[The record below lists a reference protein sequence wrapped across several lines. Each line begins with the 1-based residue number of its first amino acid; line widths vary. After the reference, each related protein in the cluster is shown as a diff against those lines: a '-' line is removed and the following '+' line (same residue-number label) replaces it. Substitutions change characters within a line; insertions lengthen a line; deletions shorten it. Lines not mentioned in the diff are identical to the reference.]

1 MTNTINLAPS
11 LTTRKPLPNNTS
23 KVLTLLWAIKI
34 GKFNEYDQ
42 EIIDVKTVN
51 ADWFNLIGD
60 YVEWSEDLYA
70 QIYTVNIDSECNPS
84 HNRILNNK
92 VSKNTEAVFQSFINV
107 LAREPVEVNF
117 YLQVT
122 AYNLVQHWVKIR
134 AQDSVWQ
141 NINLLCGL
149 FNLNNVECKILL
161 YAMHFNSNRELR
173 KLFREIESISTQRT
187 RELFAIM
194 LDCSQEQFNNAIH
207 QKSTLMVNRIIS
219 SQYYLDEWYNSFELS
234 LSFVN
239 ALTFANK
246 DIGELMSHF
255 IDKISPSNLEIADIP
270 HLQDSLYMLSNVVRT
285 ALQDQEKGINILIY
299 GPPGTGKTEFAKLLS
314 QQINTTMYEV
324 SARDSDGES
333 AGGRERYL
341 SLLMAQNYLTG
352 KSDTILLFDEVE
364 DVLIGS
370 GLGKNSH
377 QVVSNRMPTA
387 FSKAWVNQQLENNP
401 VPTIWICN
409 EHEFIDPA
417 HIRRFIFHI
426 EFKIPP
432 RAVRQKILE
441 RYLKPFNLS
450 GTILSKLSYESQL
463 SPAQLKNTARLL
475 HLNNSTNPKE
485 IENLL
490 EKSIRNSMSAMG
502 KTLRTKAKLSIT
514 SYNLDYLNIDSH
526 VPIVRILDGMKIRP
540 QASMCFYG
548 PPGTGKT
555 QLAEYIA
562 EQLDKNLIVK
572 RASDLISPW
581 LGQSEQNI
589 AAMFKDAQNE
599 EAILFLDEADSF
611 LRSRQGMTKSWEVSQ
626 VNELLQQIEVFEG
639 IFICATNLFNQ
650 LDEAVLRRF
659 VFKIRFDFL
668 LPEQRSNLFAKSLCA
683 DSVDISHEDR
693 HRLLKLEQLTP
704 GDFATVLRQADTLGE
719 TFSAHE
725 LLNQLEKECELKRGD
740 KSPNKIGFI

>member
-92 VSKNTEAVFQSFINV
+92 VSKNTEGVFQSFINV

-475 HLNNSTNPKE
+475 HLNNSKNPKE
-485 IENLL
+485 IETLL

-526 VPIVRILDGMKIRP
+526 VPIVRILDGMKKRP